1 MLAFSSIL
9 EGPFCGQ
16 FSTAPYCAPCYDRAM
31 RCQGLLIGLLGAALL
46 VSARAEIVT
55 KSVEYKEG
63 DTTLEGW
70 LAYESGTTRPQETR
84 PAVLIVHQWKG
95 LGNYEKMRAEM
106 LAKMGYVVFACDIY
120 GKGIR
125 PTSMQDAAAQA
136 GKYKG
141 DRALLRKRVQ
151 AGLDTLLNQKGVDAK
166 RVAAI
171 GYCFGGTTVLE
182 LARSGADVGGVVS
195 FHGGLGTP
203 TPEDAKSIKAKVLAL
218 HGADDPN
225 VPPAE
230 VAAFE
235 KEMRDAKVDWQLV
248 AYGNAVHSFTDKNAG
263 NDNSKG
269 AAYNEKA
276 DRRSWEAMKDLFAEI
291 FR

>member
-1 MLAFSSIL
+1 
-9 EGPFCGQ
+9 
-16 FSTAPYCAPCYDRAM
+16 M
-31 RCQGLLIGLLGAALL
+31 RFTGIVLGLLGAALL
-46 VSARAEIVT
+46 TSARAEIVT
-55 KSVEYKEG
+55 KSVGYKEG

-70 LAYESGTTRPQETR
+70 VSYDDSVKGARPG
-84 PAVLIVHQWKG
+84 VLIVHQWKG
-95 LGNYEKMRAEM
+95 LGAYEKMRAEM
-106 LAKMGYVVFACDIY
+106 LAKMGYVAFACDIY

-125 PTSMQDAAAQA
+125 PTAMQDAAAQA
-136 GKYKG
+136 GKYKN
-141 DRALLRKRVQ
+141 DRPLLRKRVN
-151 AGLDTLLNQKGVDAK
+151 AGLETLLKQEGVDK
-166 RVAAI
+166 KKVAAI

-195 FHGGLGTP
+195 FHGGLSSP
-203 TPEDAKSIKAKVLAL
+203 APADAKNIKAKVLAL

-248 AYGNAVHSFTDKNAG
+248 AYGNAVHSFTDKGAG

-276 DRRSWEAMKDLFAEI
+276 DRRSWEDMKDFFVEFLGKP
-291 FR
+291 

>member
-1 MLAFSSIL
+1 MAVVI
-9 EGPFCGQ
+9 
-16 FSTAPYCAPCYDRAM
+16 ST
-31 RCQGLLIGLLGAALL
+31 
-46 VSARAEIVT
+46 RAEIVT

-63 DTTLEGW
+63 DTTLEGFV
-70 LAYESGTTRPQETR
+70 AYDNSVKNSRPG
-84 PAVLIVHQWKG
+84 VLIVHQWKG
-95 LGNYEKMRAEM
+95 LGDYEKMRAEM
-106 LAKMGYVVFACDIY
+106 LAKMGYVAFACDIY
-120 GKGIR
+120 GKGVR
-125 PTSMQDAAAQA
+125 PASMQEAGAQA

-141 DRALLRKRVQ
+141 DRALLRKRVK
-151 AGLDTLLNQKGVDAK
+151 AGLETLLKQQGVDAK

-171 GYCFGGTTVLE
+171 GYCFGGTTALE
-182 LARSGADVGGVVS
+182 LARSGADVAGVVS

-203 TPEDAKSIKAKVLAL
+203 TPEDAKNIKCKVLAC

-230 VAAFE
+230 VAGFE
-235 KEMRDAKVDWQLV
+235 KEMRDGKIDWQLI
-248 AYGNAVHSFTDKNAG
+248 AYGNAVHSFTDKSAG

-291 FR
+291 FK

>member
-1 MLAFSSIL
+1 
-9 EGPFCGQ
+9 
-16 FSTAPYCAPCYDRAM
+16 M
-31 RCQGLLIGLLGAALL
+31 RFNGIVLGLLGAALL
-46 VSARAEIVT
+46 TGARAEIVT
-55 KSVEYKEG
+55 KAVEYKEG

-70 LAYESGTTRPQETR
+70 VAYDDSVKGARPG
-84 PAVLIVHQWKG
+84 VLIVHQWKG
-95 LGNYEKMRAEM
+95 LGAYEKMRAEM
-106 LAKMGYVVFACDIY
+106 LAKMGYVAFACDIY

-125 PTSMQDAAAQA
+125 PTAMQDAAAQA
-136 GKYKG
+136 GKYKN
-141 DRALLRKRVQ
+141 DRPLLRKRVN
-151 AGLDTLLNQKGVDAK
+151 AGLQTLLKQEGVDK
-166 RVAAI
+166 KKVAAI
-171 GYCFGGTTVLE
+171 GYCFGGTTALE
-182 LARSGADVGGVVS
+182 LARSGADIGGVVS
-195 FHGGLGTP
+195 FHGGLSSP
-203 TPEDAKSIKAKVLAL
+203 NPEDAKNIKAKVLAL

-248 AYGNAVHSFTDKNAG
+248 AYGNAVHSFTDKGAG

-291 FR
+291 LK

>member
-1 MLAFSSIL
+1 
-9 EGPFCGQ
+9 
-16 FSTAPYCAPCYDRAM
+16 M
-31 RCQGLLIGLLGAALL
+31 RCKGLIYGLLGAAL
-46 VSARAEIVT
+46 VMSASAEIVT
-55 KSVEYKEG
+55 KTIDYKEG
-63 DTTLEGW
+63 DTALEGFV
-70 LAYESGTTRPQETR
+70 AYDNSVKNSRPG
-84 PAVLIVHQWKG
+84 VLIVHQWKG
-95 LGNYEKMRAEM
+95 LGAYEKMRAEM
-106 LAKMGYVVFACDIY
+106 LAKMGYVAFACDIY
-120 GKGIR
+120 GKGVR
-125 PTSMQDAAAQA
+125 PTSMQEAGAQA

-151 AGLDTLLNQKGVDAK
+151 AGLETLLKQQGVDSK
-166 RVAAI
+166 HIGAI

-203 TPEDAKSIKAKVLAL
+203 TPEDAKNIKAKVLAL

-225 VPPAE
+225 VPPPE

-248 AYGNAVHSFTDKNAG
+248 AYGNAVHSFTDKGAG

-276 DRRSWEAMKDLFAEI
+276 DHRSWETMKDFFSEI
-291 FR
+291 FK

>member
-1 MLAFSSIL
+1 MRLKGLIL
-9 EGPFCGQ
+9 GVLGM
-16 FSTAPYCAPCYDRAM
+16 AV
-31 RCQGLLIGLLGAALL
+31 LI
-46 VSARAEIVT
+46 SARADIVT

-63 DTTLEGW
+63 DTTLEGFV
-70 LAYESGTTRPQETR
+70 AYDNSVKNSRPG
-84 PAVLIVHQWKG
+84 VLIVHQWKG
-95 LGNYEKMRAEM
+95 LGDYEKMRAEM
-106 LAKMGYVVFACDIY
+106 LAKMGYVAFACDIY
-120 GKGIR
+120 GKGVR
-125 PTSMQDAAAQA
+125 PASMQEAGAQA

-141 DRALLRKRVQ
+141 DRALLRKRVK
-151 AGLDTLLNQKGVDAK
+151 AGLETLLKQQGVDAK

-171 GYCFGGTTVLE
+171 GYCFGGTTALE
-182 LARSGADVGGVVS
+182 LARSGADVAGVVS

-203 TPEDAKSIKAKVLAL
+203 TPEDAKNIKCKVLAC

-230 VAAFE
+230 VAGFE
-235 KEMRDAKVDWQLV
+235 KEMRDGKIDWQLI
-248 AYGNAVHSFTDKNAG
+248 AYGNAVHSFTDKSAG

-291 FR
+291 FK